1 MRSRLASETGFTL
14 TELVITV
21 SIATLGWTMAVP
33 AYTSWTARTDL
44 KAAIMEVSTGLT
56 YSRMAAMNRNTTVT
70 LSLSLAGGRVQM
82 DTGNVLHTSTMGGG
96 VTAFT
101 GGPIS
106 FSSLGL
112 RAGGGVGTQLITMS
126 NSKGVTYSIAVTPGG
141 KVNWCLAA
149 TCT

>member
-1 MRSRLASETGFTL
+1 MRARLASETGFTL

-44 KAAIMEVSTGLT
+44 KAATMEVSTGLT

-82 DTGNVLHTSTMGGG
+82 DTGNVLL
-96 VTAFT
+96 V
-101 GGPIS
+101 
-106 FSSLGL
+106 
-112 RAGGGVGTQLITMS
+112 
-126 NSKGVTYSIAVTPGG
+126 
-141 KVNWCLAA
+141 
-149 TCT
+149 